1 MASSSRSHS
10 AQSKYDV
17 FLSFRGEDTR
27 DNFTSHLHAAFC
39 RKNIKTFI
47 DEELSRGDEIS
58 QAVLNAMKG
67 SKISVII
74 FSKRYA
80 SSKWCLDELVEILEC
95 KNMNGQT
102 VVPVFYQVDPSDVR
116 NQTGCFADAFVE
128 HEEQF
133 KNMPEKVQI
142 WRAVLT
148 EASNLSGWPEA
159 KLVEEIVKDILKKLE
174 NITVST
180 NLEGLVGLNS
190 RIEQIK
196 SLLSAGSPDFRIVGL
211 WGMGGIGKTTIAGAL
226 FNQISREFEGKCFM
240 ASVREESEKGGGLTN
255 LRERV
260 VSEVLGEDLKIRTPI
275 IPEIIKKRLQQMT
288 VFIVLDDVNK
298 CGQLSYLTGGL
309 DRFGPGS
316 RIIVTTRD
324 KQVLYNFGV
333 SDVYEVKGLE
343 YPEALELF
351 CNHAFKGNHCPEDLL
366 VLSKRVLDYANGNPL
381 ALRVLGSFLHRKSK
395 VDWKIALENLIRIS
409 DPDIYDV
416 LKVTYNEL
424 KAEEKSMFLD
434 IACFLKGEDK
444 DYVTKI
450 QDDPNFAHYCL
461 SVLVDKSLVTISCNN
476 KVQMHDLLQK
486 MGREIVR
493 QESVKE
499 PGKRSRLWYY
509 EDVYHVLKKNK
520 SNYSFCAFVHKGTDA
535 IEGVPIMSSKVHLDQ
550 GLRYLPE
557 ELRYLHW
564 HQYSLKTLPLNFD
577 PENLIE
583 LNLPYSNVE
592 QIWEGK
598 KQAFKLKFIDLHHSK
613 YLTKI
618 PDLVETPNLERI
630 NLLNCTNLPYI
641 SSSIQNFN
649 NLSVLSLAGCRSL
662 VSFPRN
668 IYFRS
673 PIAVDFSDCVNLT
686 EFPLVSGNI
695 IELRLWNTRI
705 EEVPSSIECLTN
717 LETLD
722 LSFCKR
728 LKRVS
733 TSICKLKSL
742 CWLEL
747 GGCSNLETFPEI
759 LEKME
764 HLLEID
770 LRETAIRNLP
780 SSIEYLEGLRKLD
793 LGDCSELASLPE
805 KLENLKSL
813 KYLNAEFSAIGQL
826 PSSISDLNQLKKLKF
841 SGCRG
846 LVLPPLLSGLS
857 SLTELHLTDCNIT
870 EIPPDIGSL
879 SSIVWLAL
887 SGNHFERLPTSVK
900 QLSQLRYL
908 HLSNCNMLQSLPE
921 LPIYLVYL
929 EAKNCKRLQTLPEI
943 PSSVEELDASMLE
956 TIYEHSSGI
965 MDGILF
971 FDFTNCLKLN
981 EKEAHKKILA
991 DSQQRIQHM
1000 ASASLRLCYE
1010 MVHYT
1015 PYGLCN
1021 CFPGSEIPDWFS
1033 NQCSGSSLTIQL
1045 PRRSCSRNLVGF
1057 ALCAVIQFEED
1068 IDASGKYCN
1077 VKCSYNFETKTRLEA
1092 NNNVDDY
1099 YNLSL
1104 NGSMDSDHV
1113 LLGFEPCWNT
1123 EVPDDG
1129 NNQTTISFEFS
1140 VECKNEKCHQVK
1152 CCGVCPVYANPN
1164 DNKPNTLKL
1173 ILGSEEECTK
1183 IRILHDK
1190 VGMSGSYDDEDEME
1204 PSPKR
1209 ICRDQINTHQQ

>member
-133 KNMPEKVQI
+133 KNMPQKVQI

-148 EASNLSGWPEA
+148 EASNLSGWYSMNTRPEA

-424 KAEEKSMFLD
+424 KAEEKS
-434 IACFLKGEDK
+434 
-444 DYVTKI
+444 
-450 QDDPNFAHYCL
+450 
-461 SVLVDKSLVTISCNN
+461 
-476 KVQMHDLLQK
+476 
-486 MGREIVR
+486 
-493 QESVKE
+493 
-499 PGKRSRLWYY
+499 
-509 EDVYHVLKKNK
+509 
-520 SNYSFCAFVHKGTDA
+520 
-535 IEGVPIMSSKVHLDQ
+535 VPIMSSKVHLDQ

-583 LNLPYSNVE
+583 LNLPYN
-592 QIWEGK
+592 
-598 KQAFKLKFIDLHHSK
+598 
-613 YLTKI
+613 
-618 PDLVETPNLERI
+618 
-630 NLLNCTNLPYI
+630 
-641 SSSIQNFN
+641 
-649 NLSVLSLAGCRSL
+649 
-662 VSFPRN
+662 
-668 IYFRS
+668 
-673 PIAVDFSDCVNLT
+673 CVNLT

-813 KYLNAEFSAIGQL
+813 KYLNAEFSAIGDSAMNKNH
-826 PSSISDLNQLKKLKF
+826 PY
-841 SGCRG
+841 
-846 LVLPPLLSGLS
+846 
-857 SLTELHLTDCNIT
+857 HL
-870 EIPPDIGSL
+870 
-879 SSIVWLAL
+879 
-887 SGNHFERLPTSVK
+887 R
-900 QLSQLRYL
+900 
-908 HLSNCNMLQSLPE
+908 M
-921 LPIYLVYL
+921 
-929 EAKNCKRLQTLPEI
+929 
-943 PSSVEELDASMLE
+943 
-956 TIYEHSSGI
+956 
-965 MDGILF
+965 
-971 FDFTNCLKLN
+971 
-981 EKEAHKKILA
+981 
-991 DSQQRIQHM
+991 
-1000 ASASLRLCYE
+1000 SLRL
-1010 MVHYT
+1010 
-1015 PYGLCN
+1015 
-1021 CFPGSEIPDWFS
+1021 SK
-1033 NQCSGSSLTIQL
+1033 
-1045 PRRSCSRNLVGF
+1045 
-1057 ALCAVIQFEED
+1057 ALF
-1068 IDASGKYCN
+1068 
-1077 VKCSYNFETKTRLEA
+1077 
-1092 NNNVDDY
+1092 
-1099 YNLSL
+1099 
-1104 NGSMDSDHV
+1104 
-1113 LLGFEPCWNT
+1113 
-1123 EVPDDG
+1123 
-1129 NNQTTISFEFS
+1129 
-1140 VECKNEKCHQVK
+1140 
-1152 CCGVCPVYANPN
+1152 
-1164 DNKPNTLKL
+1164 
-1173 ILGSEEECTK
+1173 
-1183 IRILHDK
+1183 
-1190 VGMSGSYDDEDEME
+1190 
-1204 PSPKR
+1204 
-1209 ICRDQINTHQQ
+1209 

>member
-133 KNMPEKVQI
+133 KNMPQKVQI

-520 SNYSFCAFVHKGTDA
+520 GTDA
-535 IEGVPIMSSKVHLDQ
+535 IEGILLNLSKTRDIHLDGNVFVNMSNLRFLKFYMPEYKGVPIMSSKVHLDQ

-943 PSSVEELDASMLE
+943 PSSV
-956 TIYEHSSGI
+956 
-965 MDGILF
+965 
-971 FDFTNCLKLN
+971 
-981 EKEAHKKILA
+981 
-991 DSQQRIQHM
+991 
-1000 ASASLRLCYE
+1000 
-1010 MVHYT
+1010 HYT